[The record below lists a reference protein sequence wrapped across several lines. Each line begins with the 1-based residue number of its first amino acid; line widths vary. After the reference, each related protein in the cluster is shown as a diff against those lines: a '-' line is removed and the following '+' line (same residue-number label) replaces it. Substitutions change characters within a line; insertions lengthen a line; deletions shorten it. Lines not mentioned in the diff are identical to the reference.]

1 MGEKSAMAQ
10 NAIAEAEAAVN
21 AMKSGDIDAAE
32 FYKQLMAVLANIPV
46 TNEDLK
52 GVTPQLLGFV
62 NGLIRNLK

>member
-1 MGEKSAMAQ
+1 MAQ
-10 NAIAEAEAAVN
+10 NAVAEAEAALN
-21 AMKSGDIDAAE
+21 AMKSGEIDAAE
-32 FYKQLMAVLANIPV
+32 FYKQLMAVLANIEV

>member
-21 AMKSGDIDAAE
+21 AMKSGEIDAAE
-32 FYKQLMAVLANIPV
+32 FYTKLMAVLSNITV

-52 GVTPQLLGFV
+52 GVTPQLLSFV

>member
-32 FYKQLMAVLANIPV
+32 FYRQLMAVLANITV

>member
-1 MGEKSAMAQ
+1 MGERLTMAQ
-10 NAIAEAEAAVN
+10 NAVAEAEAALN
-21 AMKSGDIDAAE
+21 AMKSGEIDAAE
-32 FYKQLMAVLANIPV
+32 FYKQLMAVLANIEV